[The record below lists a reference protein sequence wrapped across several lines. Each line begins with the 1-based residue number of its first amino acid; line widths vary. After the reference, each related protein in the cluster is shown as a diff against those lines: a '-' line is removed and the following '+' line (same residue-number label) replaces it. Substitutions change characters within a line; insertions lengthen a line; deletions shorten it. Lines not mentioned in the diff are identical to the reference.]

1 MQQFKEMKVTEN
13 IILADKDQKQLPTQ
27 SSELRQG
34 NNFSQFSKRSDGE
47 NNQDSITKN
56 KIDGKDK
63 EIKSEVYSS

>member
-1 MQQFKEMKVTEN
+1 MHQFKEMKVTEN

-27 SSELRQG
+27 ASDLRQG